1 MSTAPNR
8 ASVVLVRARLGG
20 GKSRV
25 LDEITSS
32 LAASGRAVRRILAT
46 TATASV
52 PFGAVRSCRSPAAS
66 RSAQEVRRADVDRRT
81 ARGAQVLV
89 VGDDGFVPD
98 HRTGDGLSCYRSVAE
113 STMRSRSLER
123 AYSGGTTGLSS
134 RTTPRAADAP
144 TSWPDR
150 RRTIECSIARSL
162 DRSIAR
168 LLDCSIEMLRPSLI
182 ANLRFPGE
190 LVACDVMSGTV
201 RT

>member
-8 ASVVLVRARLGG
+8 ASVVLVRASLGG

-32 LAASGRAVRRILAT
+32 SAASGRAVRRILAT

-113 STMRSRSLER
+113 PTMRSRSR
-123 AYSGGTTGLSS
+123 DQACSGSSTGLSS
-134 RTTPRAADAP
+134 RTTPRACGRANLAAGP
-144 TSWPDR
+144 PPHDR
-150 RRTIECSIARSL
+150 V
-162 DRSIAR
+162 
-168 LLDCSIEMLRPSLI
+168 LDCSMEMPRPSLI

-190 LVACDVMSGTV
+190 LLACDVMSGTV